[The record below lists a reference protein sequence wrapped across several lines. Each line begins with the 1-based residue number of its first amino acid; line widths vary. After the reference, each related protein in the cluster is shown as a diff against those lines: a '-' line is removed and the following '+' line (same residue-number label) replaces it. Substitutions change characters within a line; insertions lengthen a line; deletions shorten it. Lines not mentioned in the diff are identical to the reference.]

1 MHRLRIGTLVVALL
15 TVSAS
20 NSIAQ
25 TASNKKKA
33 PPKPGPVQLQAKDG
47 MELSGYY
54 FGSNKGKEAIP
65 VLIVHEW
72 KGEKTPYGRL
82 CAALQSQGCAVL
94 AMDYRGHGGSR
105 EYTDRFGK
113 SKEFDLKTMNK
124 GDIAS
129 IVALDLEAAKDFLV
143 KENNEEKLNLNAL
156 VVIGSREGCVLA
168 ATWAQRDWRFPS
180 IGSRKQGQD
189 VKALVLL
196 SPKRLLR
203 GMSIDNALK
212 DPNLARLPTM
222 VVVGE
227 GSAEESDAERVIR
240 RIEVV
245 KKKLSGKKQ
254 PEGLEVMKISQPL
267 GGAALVQGSPKVI
280 PEVVKFIT
288 ENIEISDVDNPWIE
302 RN

>member
-15 TVSAS
+15 TLSAPT
-20 NSIAQ
+20 SIAQ

-129 IVALDLEAAKDFLV
+129 IVTLDLEAAKDFLV

-189 VKALVLL
+189 VKALVML

-245 KKKLSGKKQ
+245 KKKLAGRKQ

-280 PEVVKFIT
+280 PEVVKFII
-288 ENIEISDVDNPWIE
+288 ENVKISDVDNPWVE